1 MAEGQNDAWSD
12 GLWQGNYGQEHP
24 QSFPFSA
31 PSSFQNVNPSAAPHY
46 QYGGLP
52 SNDSFSTPRYI
63 SEQTLTDQP
72 RMHAYQHEQSYT
84 TSTQYHSYRDRSS
97 DNTLGTN
104 SHPTSTNTS
113 PELAYFSVAID
124 DQYSALFPEQRESL
138 HASSIRDLD
147 CSLSTSDLVENV
159 AREVSSTR
167 QVAGKDSPGRR
178 LAVKDKLPCYHPDC
192 LGEDGQPRKFFS
204 RKADV
209 TRHYK
214 SQHDITWLDCPWPK
228 CLRKGTQGFP
238 RKDHLTEHQ
247 RGYHQEPIPKRIG
260 GNQPGKQAE
269 AIPTSTD
276 EMNAAR
282 LSGKPLPT
290 PLPDTVVANKT
301 AREQDSPQEQATGKR
316 RRISQEATHPDLEL
330 RGHHTGTKS
339 RRGNKTKDSS
349 PSGAPVVGQ
358 HRVQWDE
365 PSAGPVYQEDQRQ
378 QQRPALSA
386 RRANTQPQTVLQRAA
401 TSPAF
406 FAGYHDMEHYVH
418 SSSMPRY
425 YQDSEHPATRFP

>member
-1 MAEGQNDAWSD
+1 M
-12 GLWQGNYGQEHP
+12 P
-24 QSFPFSA
+24 A
-31 PSSFQNVNPSAAPHY
+31 PSETSTAVCQLLTLWKMWLGRLALPDRLLERAAQGEGKASLSY
-46 QYGGLP
+46 CTLP
-52 SNDSFSTPRYI
+52 STSNRI
-63 SEQTLTDQP
+63 SISLMVLLLSLCLACYL
-72 RMHAYQHEQSYT
+72 RSHCLV
-84 TSTQYHSYRDRSS
+84 QYHPC
-97 DNTLGTN
+97 
-104 SHPTSTNTS
+104 SHMSGCSNTS
-113 PELAYFSVAID
+113 
-124 DQYSALFPEQRESL
+124 
-138 HASSIRDLD
+138 
-147 CSLSTSDLVENV
+147 
-159 AREVSSTR
+159 
-167 QVAGKDSPGRR
+167 RR

-276 EMNAAR
+276 EMKAAR

-301 AREQDSPQEQATGKR
+301 AREQDSHQEQATGKR

-386 RRANTQPQTVLQRAA
+386 RRANTQPQALLQRA
-401 TSPAF
+401 
-406 FAGYHDMEHYVH
+406 AGYHDMEHYVH